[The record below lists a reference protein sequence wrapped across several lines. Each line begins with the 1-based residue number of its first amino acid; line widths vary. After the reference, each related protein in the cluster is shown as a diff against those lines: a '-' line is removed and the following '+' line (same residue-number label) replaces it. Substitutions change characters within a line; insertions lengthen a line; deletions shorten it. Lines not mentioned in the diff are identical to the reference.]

1 MGRIA
6 ERSKLSPE
14 EYLAWERRQER
25 KHEYFDGE
33 VFAMA
38 AGSYRHNRLIMKV
51 GFALEPSLAAR
62 GCTVVASDQRVRAQH
77 RRYVYPDVTV
87 VCGAP
92 AIEHDD
98 VLTNP
103 TVLVE
108 VLSSTTEQ
116 YDRGLKW
123 NSYQALAS
131 LTDYLLVSQ
140 ERAHIEHF
148 ARIDNRWIYA
158 SANAGERITLTS
170 GSVLDIDTIFA
181 GVFDLPGD

>member
-14 EYLAWERRQER
+14 EYLAWERQQEC

-38 AGSYRHNRLIMKV
+38 GGSYRHNRLIMKV
-51 GFALEPSLAAR
+51 GFALEPALAAR
-62 GCTVVASDQRVRAQH
+62 GCTVLASDQRVRARH
-77 RRYVYPDVTV
+77 RSYVYPDVTV

-103 TVLVE
+103 TMLVE
-108 VLSSTTEQ
+108 VLSTTTEQ
-116 YDRGLKW
+116 YDRGLTW
-123 NSYQALAS
+123 DSYQALAS

-140 ERAHIEHF
+140 DRPHIEHF

-158 SANAGERITLTS
+158 SANAGERITLTN
-170 GSVLDIDTIFA
+170 GVMLDVDAIFA
-181 GVFDLPGD
+181 GAFDLPGD